1 MKLKAKIKI
10 SFIRPLVLQGQH
22 PRVRNS
28 PRVRLLPLGRHR
40 EAEHRGLGLPQGRH
54 ARLPERGEDRG
65 HPELV
70 RRETLIL

>member
-22 PRVRNS
+22 PRVRN
-28 PRVRLLPLGRHR
+28 LPHDR
-40 EAEHRGLGLPQGRH
+40 EAEPRGPVPQQGDH